1 MKFTSHPV
9 CTLKTCVNNHKRR
22 GKVNIEIIDFQVK
35 KSRIEKSDWFFSLL
49 LFSSDHCF
57 QQISFSFIS
66 SLKHLKLD
74 YFSYIFSILSFWT
87 KNDHLTHCVMW
98 KKAIMNLRVSPF
110 FISFINELVFCL
122 AMWVIHCI
130 LDDLPGRFCNE
141 VSRVARNRFG
151 ESFCGSKS
159 WIFFCLQVI
168 FKDIRSLETISNGH
182 NTVKMGESRRDN

>member
-1 MKFTSHPV
+1 MDKKWSFD
-9 CTLKTCVNNHKRR
+9 TLC
-22 GKVNIEIIDFQVK
+22 DVK
-35 KSRIEKSDWFFSLL
+35 KSHNEFKGFTL
-49 LFSSDHCF
+49 
-57 QQISFSFIS
+57 
-66 SLKHLKLD
+66 
-74 YFSYIFSILSFWT
+74 
-87 KNDHLTHCVMW
+87 
-98 KKAIMNLRVSPF
+98 

-182 NTVKMGESRRDN
+182 NTVKMGESRRKEIINDKSDTISEIMQLLWHITLF